1 MKFLPLKTTATLG
14 VQKIQQISGLELK
27 NHFLISKYST
37 IYLYKIE
44 DLKLKKKTP
53 ILHNKF
59 LIGSVIMVKNRIFV
73 TINCTLHILD
83 FYIPLTRIKIFSKP
97 ISNILRF
104 KNIIFL
110 FSKEEQIG
118 LTIDIWTLKSLKS
131 LKKVSEKFSLFE
143 TSVAIRKNFI
153 LFFTI
158 EGILEIWNIET
169 LKKICSL
176 NLKLIFNSKNFFF
189 IDCNEAIVA
198 NFQKNKVFIFSLCKK
213 FTSII
218 LKHKKLK
225 KLEKISFLKKNSSSF
240 LFKSE
245 KNLYLISKKKIL
257 DKLNL
262 KCHQGNI
269 QSADLINYRFL
280 LTTGS
285 FDNTIAIH
293 YFNQNKLN
301 FNFIVKK
308 SGRNNPLRQ
317 IHLLQF
323 NRIFS
328 KIESQ
333 FLKIEKIKTVKIKKI
348 NKYHNLSVK
357 NLIKIKTKNK
367 SKFNHGIS
375 KLKQIIIKTNPVYLE
390 RYKIL
395 ILFFR
400 NSTIWSWDSTINNFD
415 IRFPKSIKIENN
427 FNYVCSIGISCKLNI
442 LIISF
447 ENNLIS
453 FFDIINQ
460 KFLFYGK
467 NHNFYDFSFNCRI
480 KFSELDPSET
490 LFLSFCSHGILNL
503 WDLITLRIQ
512 KTLILKGLSFLR
524 WSTLRDLISIS
535 TVDFKIYLCIPQD
548 LYTIRVFMGH
558 FGKINGLFFI
568 NNDRYLLSFSTDKT
582 LKIWDLFE
590 NVCCDQIRFNFYPLS
605 IWNNHETSSVFISHE
620 NTIGLSVWTYF
631 SIKTTF
637 IDNFSTIKIFK
648 CNEINFSFFETYETL
663 SPETSFKW
671 NRSKKSSLFNLIC
684 KIGPINSFSKKEKL
698 IKTEKEN
705 RNKFLKTKKLKNHP
719 HNFFHLYLKKLKK
732 INIEKIKYLNSK
744 IEQKE
749 FGGGNIENFILKF
762 SREFYL
768 FSFLTIE
775 SLIENMLWINLGF
788 RLKSINLHILEN
800 IFVFIKGNF
809 LYFKHLVDIIYL

>member
-1 MKFLPLKTTATLG
+1 MKLLPLKTVATLG
-14 VQKIQQISGLELK
+14 NHKIQQISGLELK
-27 NHFLISKYST
+27 NHFLISKYSI
-37 IYLYKIE
+37 IYLYKTE
-44 DLKLKKKTP
+44 NLKLKKKTP

-59 LIGSVIMVKNRIFV
+59 LIKSVIIVKNRIFV

-104 KNIIFL
+104 KNTIFL

-118 LTIDIWTLKSLKS
+118 FTIDIRTLKSLKS
-131 LKKVSEKFSLFE
+131 LKRVSENFSLFE
-143 TSVAIRKNFI
+143 PNVAIKKNFI

-176 NLKLIFNSKNFFF
+176 NLKLIFNCKNFLF
-189 IDCNEAIVA
+189 IGCKEAIVA
-198 NFQKNKVFIFSLCKK
+198 NFLKNKVFISCLCKN
-213 FTSII
+213 FNPII
-218 LKHKKLK
+218 LKHKKLE
-225 KLEKISFLKKNSSSF
+225 KLEKISFLKRNYSSF
-240 LFKSE
+240 LIKNE
-245 KNLYLISKKKIL
+245 KDLYLITKKKIL
-257 DKLNL
+257 KKLSL

-269 QSADLINYRFL
+269 QSADLINYKFL

-301 FNFIVKK
+301 FNFILKK
-308 SGRNNPLRQ
+308 SGRINPLRK

-333 FLKIEKIKTVKIKKI
+333 FLNLEKIKTLEIKKI
-348 NKYHNLSVK
+348 NKYHFPVVK
-357 NLIKIKTKNK
+357 NPIKIKTRNK
-367 SKFNHGIS
+367 LKINYGTS
-375 KLKQIIIKTNPVYLE
+375 KLKQVIIKTNPVYFE

-400 NSTIWSWDSTINNFD
+400 DSKIWSWDSTIDNFD
-415 IRFPKSIKIENN
+415 ILLPKTIKIENN
-427 FNYVCSIGISCKLNI
+427 FNYVCSMGISCKLNI

-453 FFDIINQ
+453 FFDLINQ
-460 KFLFYGK
+460 RFLFSGK
-467 NHNFYDFSFNCRI
+467 NHNFLDLSFNCRI
-480 KFSELDPSET
+480 KFCELDPSEI
-490 LFLSFCSHGILNL
+490 LFLSYCSHGILNL
-503 WDLITLRIQ
+503 WSLITLKIQ
-512 KTLILKGLSFLR
+512 KTLILKGLGFLK

-548 LYTIRVFMGH
+548 LYTIRVFFGH
-558 FGKINGLFFI
+558 FGQINGLFFI
-568 NNDRYLLSFSTDKT
+568 NNDRYLLSFSIDKT

-590 NVCCDQIRFNFYPLS
+590 NVCCDQIKFNFYPLN

-631 SIKTTF
+631 SIKTKF
-637 IDNFSTIKIFK
+637 KENFSTLKIFK
-648 CNEINFSFFETYETL
+648 GNEINFSFFGT
-663 SPETSFKW
+663 SRTSFKW
-671 NRSKKSSLFNLIC
+671 NKLKKSGLINLNHNTGTIH
-684 KIGPINSFSKKEKL
+684 SFSKKKKL
-698 IKTEKEN
+698 IKTGKKN
-705 RNKFLKTKKLKNHP
+705 KNKFLMTKNLKNHT
-719 HNFFHLYLKKLKK
+719 HYFFHLYLNKLKK
-732 INIEKIKYLNSK
+732 INIEKIKCLNAK

-749 FGGGNIENFILKF
+749 CGGGNKENLILIF

-775 SLIENMLWINLGF
+775 SLIENSSWINLRF
-788 RLKSINLHILEN
+788 RLKSILLHILEN
-800 IFVFIKGNF
+800 LFVFTEDNF
-809 LYFKHLVDIIYL
+809 LHFKHLIDVIYL